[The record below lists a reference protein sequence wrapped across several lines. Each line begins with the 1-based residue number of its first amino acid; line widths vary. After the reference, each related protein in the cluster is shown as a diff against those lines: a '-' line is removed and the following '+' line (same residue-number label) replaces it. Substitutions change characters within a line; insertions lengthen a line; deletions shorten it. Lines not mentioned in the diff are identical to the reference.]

1 MALRT
6 KSKDR
11 EVSRTR
17 RHRRVRRRV
26 SGTQERPRL
35 VVHRS
40 SKNVSAQVADDVNGK
55 VLLGVSTL
63 APELKQLRDQED
75 TKKRDLARAAGKLL
89 AEKAKAAG
97 ITKVVFDRG
106 GYLYHGRIAAFAEGA
121 REGGLE
127 F

>member
-6 KSKDR
+6 KSQDR
-11 EVSRTR
+11 ERQRVR
-17 RHRRVRRRV
+17 RHRRVRRKV
-26 SGTQERPRL
+26 IGTQERPRL
-35 VVHRS
+35 VIHRS
-40 SKNVSAQVADDVNGK
+40 LKNMQGHLADDIAGR
-55 VLLGVSTL
+55 VLMGISTL
-63 APELKQLRDQED
+63 APDVKAGEG
-75 TKKRDLARAAGKLL
+75 TKREKAHAAGKLL

-106 GYLYHGRIAAFAEGA
+106 GYLYHGRVAAFAEGA

>member
-11 EVSRTR
+11 EELRLK

-26 SGTQERPRL
+26 SGSAERPRL

-40 SKNVSAQVADDVNGK
+40 SKNMSAQVVDDVAGK

-63 APELKQLRDQED
+63 APELKDMRAKDD
-75 TKKRDLARAAGKLL
+75 TKKRDLAKAAGKLV

>member
-6 KSKDR
+6 KSRDR
-11 EVSRTR
+11 EQQRLR
-17 RHRRVRRRV
+17 RHRRVRRKV
-26 SGTQERPRL
+26 SGTPERPRL
-35 VVHRS
+35 VIHRS
-40 SKNVSAQVADDVNGK
+40 LKNVQGHLADDLAGS

-63 APELKQLRDQED
+63 AADVRAQGG
-75 TKKRDLARAAGKLL
+75 TKKERAKAAGKLL

-106 GYLYHGRIAAFAEGA
+106 GYLYHGRVAAFAEGA